1 MAELNIEHD
10 QATRQEVADAIEDA
24 QHTLTALSDKLD
36 ALTDRL
42 PGTEPDTVDA
52 HLVYSRGRLEGN
64 FRAIHSAASAL
75 REQVQEFVDATR
87 SSTYPAKLIRNYAA
101 WMGVRENSCHVLS
114 TARDGVFT
122 ALAQLEAVADTL
134 TRLTVFAE
142 HDVWPDECHKA
153 RDIA

>member
-10 QATRQEVADAIEDA
+10 QATRQEVADAIENA
-24 QHTLTALSDKLD
+24 QDILTSLSDKLD
-36 ALTDRL
+36 GIADRL
-42 PGTEPDTVDA
+42 PEPEPDNVDA
-52 HLVYSRGRLEGN
+52 HLVYLRGRLEEN
-64 FRAIHSAASAL
+64 FRTIHSAANAL

-87 SSTYPAKLIRNYAA
+87 SSTYPAKNIRNHAA
-101 WMGVRENSCHVLS
+101 WMGVRENSCHVLN

-142 HDVWPDECHKA
+142 HDVWPEPSPSA
-153 RDIA
+153 